1 MPVRTDSL
9 ADQVYLLLRDAI
21 VSGQLRPGERVLEKK
36 LAADLGVSRTPVREA
51 LLRLQVEGTVVCKS
65 RSSYKVRALT
75 VEEVRE
81 IYETLGIL
89 ESAAVG
95 LVAAQITPADIELLK
110 QYNRKMEAAAAKG
123 DFVVFGNWNRNFHN
137 VFLSKMANQTLL
149 SVCDSMRARLYTF
162 PVQTDALREYL
173 KKAAQEHGEIIRLA
187 KARNFRHLRQYFEKV
202 HWSYETDR
210 PYLETAFY
218 EAGRAALI
226 F

>member
-21 VSGQLRPGERVLEKK
+21 VGGQLRPGERVLEKK
-36 LAADLGVSRTPVREA
+36 LAADLGISRTPVREA

-75 VEEVRE
+75 VEEVRV

-95 LVAAQITPADIELLK
+95 RVAHRITPSDLDLLR

-123 DFVVFGNWNRNFHN
+123 DFVVFGTWNRNFHN
-137 VFLSKMANQTLL
+137 VFVSKMNNQTLS
-149 SVCDSMRARLYTF
+149 SVCDAMRARLYTF
-162 PVQTDALREYL
+162 PVQTHALRDYL
-173 KKAAQEHGEIIRLA
+173 RKAAREHAEIIRLA
-187 KARNFRHLRQYFEKV
+187 KAGKFARLHKYFQTV
-202 HWSYETDR
+202 HWSYEKDR